1 MEGDRKIPALK
12 LFMSQLDR
20 ARQPIDAAVLEVDTN
35 LVGLV
40 LLGVDFTRVWL
51 QVCTTNRQ
59 HTPLCQR
66 IPKAFSR
73 STMAVAPANY
83 DRKQCGINERIMF

>member
-20 ARQPIDAAVLEVDTN
+20 ARQPVDAAGVLGEGTS

-51 QVCTTNRQ
+51 QVCTYVPAALPTYTSE
-59 HTPLCQR
+59 TP
-66 IPKAFSR
+66 
-73 STMAVAPANY
+73 
-83 DRKQCGINERIMF
+83 